1 MTLWQYNQCDPR
13 DDARR
18 QRLLKSLLKSLLG
31 SSSEGLCIEP
41 PFNCDMATIF
51 T

>member
-18 QRLLKSLLKSLLG
+18 QRLLKSLLG